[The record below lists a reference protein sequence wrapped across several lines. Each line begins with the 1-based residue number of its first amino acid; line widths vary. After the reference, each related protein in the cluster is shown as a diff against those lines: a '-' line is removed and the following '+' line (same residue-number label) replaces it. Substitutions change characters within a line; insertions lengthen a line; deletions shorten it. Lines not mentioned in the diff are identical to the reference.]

1 MKTIFFLVIAV
12 IFSCIFSK
20 ANADE
25 NEGTVDL
32 GEIVHIFPIDEGTDR
47 VFYQKIIPGYY
58 QLMVQDFGKNPIE
71 GQRVPTPYR
80 VCDRYPE
87 EDDKE
92 DYYTDGFEFPIVY
105 KISLDKRFIYL
116 VPLLPCNGNGY
127 ITAFQLLKVDCKTKE
142 CSVLAEFADI
152 CVTPNGFTIQ
162 EFEPLSEGTS
172 MSIIEEQWRPFE
184 TDLNWNGKRISKK
197 SMEFPLS
204 SKIVSITKMTMIGKR
219 CGRKEDSL
227 DAKIIIQITPII
239 PTNRVTIQMIP

>member
-1 MKTIFFLVIAV
+1 MH
-12 IFSCIFSK
+12 FSK

-184 TDLNWNGKRISKK
+184 TDLDWNGKRISKK
-197 SMEFPLS
+197 KYGISPIFKNSFYNQDDYDWEDMWA
-204 SKIVSITKMTMIGKR
+204 KR
-219 CGRKEDSL
+219 GFFRCEDNYS
-227 DAKIIIQITPII
+227 DYP
-239 PTNRVTIQMIP
+239 NYSY

>member
-105 KISLDKRFIYL
+105 
-116 VPLLPCNGNGY
+116 
-127 ITAFQLLKVDCKTKE
+127 
-142 CSVLAEFADI
+142 
-152 CVTPNGFTIQ
+152 
-162 EFEPLSEGTS
+162 
-172 MSIIEEQWRPFE
+172 
-184 TDLNWNGKRISKK
+184 
-197 SMEFPLS
+197 
-204 SKIVSITKMTMIGKR
+204 
-219 CGRKEDSL
+219 
-227 DAKIIIQITPII
+227 
-239 PTNRVTIQMIP
+239 